1 MIQLRPYQLK
11 FVADLRGAF
20 RAGHRRVLGV
30 CPTGSGK
37 TACASAMVAGAIAN
51 GHRVLFAAGRREL
64 IDQTVAALAAAGVTD
79 VRIIQ
84 AQRDEGRPDAP
95 VIVGSVQTL
104 CTDRWLTALPQCQF
118 GILDEAHHGAA
129 STWAE
134 LVRSQPEAR
143 WVGLT
148 ATPCRS
154 DGRPLGDLFDTLV
167 TGPSVSELTDL
178 GHLVSCRI
186 WAGPST
192 LKPGELAMAPLAA
205 YQRFAPG
212 QRAGV
217 YCRDVAHAEAE
228 LELFRAAGIPSDV
241 VTGSMPA
248 KRRASAL
255 DAWRTGEILVVTSVG
270 VLTEGFDLPALG
282 TAILARRF
290 GHVGQY
296 LQVAGRILR
305 PFSGKRE
312 ALLVDLTG
320 CAHEHGPVAL
330 DREYSLTGKAIGGGA
345 RESFG
350 HCAACGFMFLYG
362 PRTCASCGAEIPVRP
377 CAAPRDT
384 GAGVAE
390 LAPARPRA
398 PWVSALLARFE
409 GTCRDCKQWFP
420 RGTPVYSTSGERGSI
435 RHQRCPVRAAVAAP

>member
-30 CPTGSGK
+30 MPTGSGK
-37 TACASAMVAGAIAN
+37 TAASAAMVAGAIAN

-104 CTDRWLTALPQCQF
+104 CTDRWLTQLPRCQF
-118 GILDEAHHGAA
+118 GICDESQHSVA
-129 STWAE
+129 STWSD
-134 LVRSQPEAR
+134 LIKSQPEAR

-167 TGPSVSELTDL
+167 TGPSVSDLTDL
-178 GHLVSCRI
+178 GHLVPCRI

-205 YQRFAPG
+205 YRRFAPG
-212 QRAGV
+212 QRASV
-217 YCRDVAHAEAE
+217 YCRDVAHAESE
-228 LELFRAAGIPSDV
+228 LELFRAAGVPSDV

-248 KRRASAL
+248 RRRAAAL
-255 DAWRTGEILVVTSVG
+255 DAWRAGEILVVTSVG

-305 PFSGKRE
+305 TFPGKRE

-330 DREYSLTGKAIGGGA
+330 DREYSLTGKAISGGA

-350 HCAACGFMFLYG
+350 HCPTCGFMFLYG
-362 PRTCASCGAEIPVRP
+362 PLTCASCGAEILVRP
-377 CAAPRDT
+377 LAAPRDT

-390 LAPARPRA
+390 LAPARPRV

-409 GTCRDCKQWFP
+409 GTCRNCKQWFP

-435 RHQRCPVRAAVAAP
+435 RHQRCPVPATAAAP